1 MTFGNRLAQLREE
14 QGFHTRKSFAEKIGI
29 PETTLRNYE
38 TDVREPGHTF
48 LKQMSDFFKVSTDYL
63 LGITEE
69 KERRS
74 THQLKS
80 SEFEHIEKYRSL
92 DIIGQSHVNSILD
105 WEIERIKQYQTTKK
119 PLESPTATIIEIQPR
134 PVTNVRLT
142 EYFHSASAGAG
153 IFILGNES
161 TEKISV
167 PATPENEI
175 VDYVIKVSGNSMEP
189 DYHDGDNVMVSQKL
203 EMNYGDVG
211 IFVVNGNAYIKEYGE
226 TELISR
232 NPDAGNIRISE
243 YDNIVCMGKVVGKLE
258 GPYEIISD

>member
-1 MTFGNRLAQLREE
+1 MIKDKLHEIRERTGMNKKE
-14 QGFHTRKSFAEKIGI
+14 FAEYIGVKY
-29 PETTLRNYE
+29 TTYNNYE
-38 TDVREPGHTF
+38 TGAREPD
-48 LKQMSDFFKVSTDYL
+48 SDFLIMISRKFNVSADFI
-63 LGITEE
+63 LGLQED
-69 KERRS
+69 KEILYS
-74 THQLKS
+74 YELKS
-80 SEFEHIEKYRSL
+80 SEYEHIEKYRNL
-92 DIIGQSHVNSILD
+92 DLYGKETVDLI
-105 WEIERIKQYQTTKK
+105 IERETERVKQLQSTKT
-119 PLESPTATIIEIQPR
+119 PLGSPTATIIEIQPR

-142 EYFHSASAGAG
+142 EYFHSASAGVG
-153 IFILGNES
+153 VFILGNES

-203 EMNYGDVG
+203 EMNHGDVG

-232 NPDAGNIRISE
+232 NPDADNIRISD